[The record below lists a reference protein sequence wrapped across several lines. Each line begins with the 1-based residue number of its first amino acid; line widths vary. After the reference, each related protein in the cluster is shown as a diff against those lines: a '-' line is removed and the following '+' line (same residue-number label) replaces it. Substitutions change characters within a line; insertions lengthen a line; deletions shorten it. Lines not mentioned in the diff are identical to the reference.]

1 MSDNLAMSRHNNS
14 IILALFIGLLTSML
28 SAFSPAFGI
37 FSAYLLGGGEY
48 PLMIMLIAYLV
59 NSTLAMSLPSCFV
72 LRDRSR
78 ARVGRLIMTDFF
90 AILSAIP
97 LSLLVFP
104 VVGAA
109 LSVFRVSFEDTTWT
123 IFIFTASYYITAW
136 FLHGR
141 AMRFLEAPAV
151 NGRREWMTMASA
163 VVASILS
170 AIIYAADMWIDP
182 PEPNQF
188 FGPFPSVLV
197 FGLAVFLHV
206 WLPGTTFVLHSREEP
221 DRRPPDTS
229 QTSDQGPFSNP
240 QPEETAVE

>member
-1 MSDNLAMSRHNNS
+1 MS
-14 IILALFIGLLTSML
+14 LLTAL
-28 SAFSPAFGI
+28 SPAIGI
-37 FSAYLLGGGEY
+37 FSGFLFGGGEY

-78 ARVGRLIMTDFF
+78 PRVGRLIMTDFF

-104 VVGAA
+104 VIGAA

-136 FLHGR
+136 FLHCR

-163 VVASILS
+163 GVASILS

-188 FGPFPSVLV
+188 FGPFPSLLV
-197 FGLAVFLHV
+197 FGLTVFLHV
-206 WLPGTTFVLHSREEP
+206 WLPGNTFVLHSREE
-221 DRRPPDTS
+221 R
-229 QTSDQGPFSNP
+229 N
-240 QPEETAVE
+240 